1 MTTARASSEPIT
13 LPLKKLYEWHIF
25 IFFFSDE
32 ASGNS
37 KDWGFKGLGAKYSY
51 VVELRDDGKYGFLLP
66 EDQIIPCAEENYAA
80 VLAMANKIHEM
91 DP

>member
-1 MTTARASSEPIT
+1 MVSILT
-13 LPLKKLYEWHIF
+13 
-25 IFFFSDE
+25 DE

-51 VVELRDDGKYGFLLP
+51 VVELRDDGEYGFLLP
-66 EDQIIPCAEENYAA
+66 EDQIIPCAEENYEAA
-80 VLAMANKIHEM
+80 LALAEFIHNR